1 MRSLTARKLASWMPI
16 LHWLPTYQ
24 KSWFRFDLIAGLTV
38 WALVVPQAIAYAQI
52 ANLPPQAGVFA
63 SFAAPLAYALFGTS
77 RQLIVSPT
85 SATAALSA
93 SMVAPL
99 VMAGDAKDFAAHS
112 AALAILCGLGFIV
125 LGRFRMGFLSQFI
138 APAVQ
143 AGFLIGLGLTIIVGQ
158 ISKMLGID
166 SAEGPF
172 YQQFDHLIRH
182 LGQTNAWSMAIG
194 LVGIASILTMRRLV
208 PTIPMALVLV
218 VLAIV
223 AVSLFNLDERGVEV
237 VGHVDRALPTP
248 ALPIIPLHDW
258 LVLVPGVSAIVVIG
272 YSESMSVTRRFANE
286 HKYRVNPDQ
295 ELVALG
301 ASSLAGGIFQGFI
314 SAGGASQSAANDR
327 AGAKTQMS
335 SIVLATLALLS
346 AIALMPLFR
355 NLPQAILAAIV
366 ITAVMGFVDFPAVQ
380 QLKVYRRDSYIMAIV
395 AMFATLLLGILPG
408 LLVSIAISI
417 CVLLG
422 NLARP
427 ALATSADSG
436 EKLVL
441 KPLMPISFVNTTW
454 IHDEAIRQT
463 EGSPAQVIVLDLSH
477 STTLDVAGIE
487 LIGDLANEL
496 DQAGKA
502 LRLINIE
509 PGLQELLDRA
519 ELGGLVGEN
528 PERTPTVPSQS

>member
-295 ELVALG
+295 ELVALW
-301 ASSLAGGIFQGFI
+301 GIESGRWHLSGVHFGWWSKSICRKRSGRRKDPDVF
-314 SAGGASQSAANDR
+314 DR
-327 AGAKTQMS
+327 AGHVGA
-335 SIVLATLALLS
+335 ALCDR
-346 AIALMPLFR
+346 AD
-355 NLPQAILAAIV
+355 AIV
-366 ITAVMGFVDFPAVQ
+366 QEPATGDPGSNRHHGSHG
-380 QLKVYRRDSYIMAIV
+380 LR
-395 AMFATLLLGILPG
+395 GLPG
-408 LLVSIAISI
+408 CPATQGLPTRQLHHGHRRHVCNPAAWDSAWAAGLDRDLHLRAAGKSGPSGA
-417 CVLLG
+417 G
-422 NLARP
+422 NLSR
-427 ALATSADSG
+427 
-436 EKLVL
+436 
-441 KPLMPISFVNTTW
+441 
-454 IHDEAIRQT
+454 
-463 EGSPAQVIVLDLSH
+463 
-477 STTLDVAGIE
+477 
-487 LIGDLANEL
+487 
-496 DQAGKA
+496 
-502 LRLINIE
+502 
-509 PGLQELLDRA
+509 
-519 ELGGLVGEN
+519 LGGEAG
-528 PERTPTVPSQS
+528 PETADADQFRQHYLDP